1 MVLESLEKLFDT
13 KARNAKFLL
22 KLLFG
27 LKMSNNNMKDN
38 INNLRSLLSQFVKDG
53 ANVEDENGKVVLL
66 KSLSSNI
73 SGVVFTPS

>member
-1 MVLESLEKLFDT
+1 
-13 KARNAKFLL
+13 
-22 KLLFG
+22 
-27 LKMSNNNMKDN
+27 MKDN